1 MKSYAPIL
9 SGIIATFLIT
19 GVISQ
24 AYAADMAATLIP
36 QVDKSSAAFTGVKN
50 LTIKY
55 PAGGSVAQQ
64 LNGKNDRIEFTVNGT
79 ASDPKMADL
88 IQGTDKALA
97 AVNSPVQVT
106 SANLHYTATLKGS
119 TSSAQLLVKVEYQ
132 PIMEKFVTSKDTQ
145 SGGNIV
151 DLQWRAFKVD
161 GPVKVNSGSKYGE
174 VNINQA
180 IGALQALYP
189 DLASKLASSGAQTVL
204 TESVMDFTR
213 FNTPMGNWHFLF
225 DPVGTYGAGVI
236 TGFENA
242 GAKALSVYSLGES
255 SFREGTFEAQE
266 STGTA
271 SIDGQ
276 TIDIKSQTPPP
287 SGQITIGGYSKLQ
300 GSAGQEFAIVTVEA
314 PADAQTSS
322 GAFPIQVLLVFG
334 GMMGAIAFFV
344 LFKARK

>member
-1 MKSYAPIL
+1 VKSYAPIL
-9 SGIIATFLIT
+9 SGIIAAFLIT

-50 LTIKY
+50 LSIKY
-55 PAGGSVAQQ
+55 PDGSSVAQQ
-64 LNGKNDRIEFTVNGT
+64 LNGKNDRIEFTVNDT
-79 ASDPKMADL
+79 ASMTDL

-97 AVNSPVQVT
+97 AVNSPVKVT
-106 SANLHYTATLKGS
+106 SATLHYTATLKGS

-132 PIMEKFVTSKDTQ
+132 PTMEKFVTSKDTQ

-161 GPVKVNSGSKYGE
+161 GPIKVNSGSKYGE

-189 DLASKLASSGAQTVL
+189 DLASKLASSGAQAVL

-236 TGFENA
+236 TGSENA

-266 STGTA
+266 TTGSA

-276 TIDIKSQTPPP
+276 TVDIKSQTPPP

-300 GSAGQEFAIVTVEA
+300 GSAGQEYAIVTVEA

>member
-1 MKSYAPIL
+1 MKSYATLL

-19 GVISQ
+19 GFITQ
-24 AYAADMAATLIP
+24 AYAADMAATLIT
-36 QVDKSSAAFTGVKN
+36 QINKSSASFTGVKN
-50 LTIKY
+50 LSLKY
-55 PAGGSVAQQ
+55 PDGSSISQQ
-64 LNGKNDRIEFTVNGT
+64 LNGKNDRIEFTINGT
-79 ASDPKMADL
+79 ATDPNMANL
-88 IQGTDKALA
+88 IQASNKALA

-106 SANLHYTATLKGS
+106 SASVHYVATLRGQPTNALIS
-119 TSSAQLLVKVEYQ
+119 VKVEYL
-132 PIMEKFVTSKDTQ
+132 PILEKFVLSKDAQ

-151 DLQWRAFKVD
+151 DLQWRSFKID
-161 GPVKVNSGSKYGE
+161 GPVKVDSPNGE
-174 VNINQA
+174 ININQA
-180 IGALQALYP
+180 IGALEVKYP
-189 DLASKLASSGAQTVL
+189 DLASKLSSSGAQAVL
-204 TESVMDFTR
+204 TEPVMDFTR

-225 DPVGTYGAGVI
+225 DPVGTYGSGVI
-236 TGFENA
+236 TGGENG

-266 STGTA
+266 TTASA

-276 TIDIKSQTPPP
+276 NVDLKSQTPPP

-300 GSAGQEFAIVTVEA
+300 GAAGQEFAIVTNEA